1 MQKSGRLSML
11 KQSVGCRQG
20 MRVFTTD
27 SVERHKRVEFWS
39 SLSSNNITPMLISAD
54 RRSPFEGRL
63 WVDQVGPIGL
73 ARAYSSGVVIKRTG
87 ARHRSDERD
96 FVLTVS
102 ESASYTAVARGRE
115 QVVRGG
121 DLRLSDTSEVMELEH
136 SGCTVIVL
144 CIKAPLF
151 REYLPTAD
159 ELVGSVVRGDRGA
172 GLHASTMIRSLP
184 AGMRQG
190 FVDSATEHLTA
201 ALLHSI
207 AAAYSQAHALP
218 DVAPATA
225 GSRRVVI
232 RRFVDANLGDADLT
246 VQKVA
251 AAFRLSDRYVRMLFE
266 SDGESLA
273 AYIQRRRLEESA
285 RQLRDSR
292 CDSRTISDI
301 AFACGFNSLGSFDRA
316 FKVRFDMTPGQY
328 RRR

>member
-1 MQKSGRLSML
+1 
-11 KQSVGCRQG
+11 
-20 MRVFTTD
+20 MRVFTTNSID
-27 SVERHKRVEFWS
+27 RQRRVDFWS
-39 SLSSNNITPMLISAD
+39 SLSANNITPMIISAD
-54 RRSPFEGRL
+54 RRLPFEGRL
-63 WVDQVGPIGL
+63 WIDWVGPIRL

-87 ARHRSDERD
+87 TRHRAGERE

-102 ESASYTAVARGRE
+102 EGASYTAFVKGRE
-115 QVVRGG
+115 QFVRGG
-121 DLRLSDTSEVMELEH
+121 DLHLSDTSDVLELEH
-136 SGCTVIVL
+136 SGCTAIVL

-151 REYLPTAD
+151 KEYLPMAD
-159 ELVGSVVRGDRGA
+159 DLVGNVVRGDRGA

-184 AGMRQG
+184 AGMRHG

-207 AAAYSQAHALP
+207 AAAYSQAYSLP
-218 DVAPATA
+218 DAAPVTA

-232 RRFVDANLGDADLT
+232 KRFVDSNLSDAELT

-251 AAFRLSDRYVRMLFE
+251 AAFHLSDRYVRMLFE

-273 AYIQRRRLEESA
+273 AYIQRRRLEEAA

-292 CDSRTISDI
+292 PDGRTISDI
-301 AFACGFNSLGSFDRA
+301 AFASGFNSLGSFDRA
-316 FKVRFDMTPGQY
+316 FKARFDMTPGQY

>member
-1 MQKSGRLSML
+1 
-11 KQSVGCRQG
+11 

-27 SVERHKRVEFWS
+27 SIDRQRRVDFWS
-39 SLSSNNITPMLISAD
+39 SLSSNTITPMLISAD
-54 RRSPFEGRL
+54 RSSPFEGRL
-63 WVDQVGPIGL
+63 WVDRVGPIGL

-87 ARHRSDERD
+87 IRHRSGERD

-102 ESASYTAVARGRE
+102 EGASYTAVAKGRE
-115 QVVRGG
+115 QFVRGG

-136 SGCTVIVL
+136 SGCTVVVL
-144 CIKAPLF
+144 CIKEHLF
-151 REYLPTAD
+151 KRYLPMAD
-159 ELVGSVVRGDRGA
+159 DLVGSVVRGDCGA

-184 AGMRQG
+184 AGMRHG
-190 FVDSATEHLTA
+190 FVDSATEHLSA

-207 AAAYSQAHALP
+207 AAAYSQAYALT
-218 DVAPATA
+218 DAAPVTG
-225 GSRRVVI
+225 GSRRVAI
-232 RRFVDANLGDADLT
+232 KRFVDTNLGDADLT

-251 AAFRLSDRYVRMLFE
+251 AAFRLSDRYLRMLFE

-273 AYIQRRRLEESA
+273 AYIQRRRLEEAA

-301 AFACGFNSLGSFDRA
+301 AFAWGFNSLGSFDRA
-316 FKVRFDMTPGQY
+316 FRAQFDMTPGQY